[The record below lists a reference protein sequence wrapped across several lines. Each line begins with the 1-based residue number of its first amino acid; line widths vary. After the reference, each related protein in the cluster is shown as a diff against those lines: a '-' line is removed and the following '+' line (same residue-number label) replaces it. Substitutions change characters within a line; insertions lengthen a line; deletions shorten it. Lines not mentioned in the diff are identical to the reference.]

1 MAEQIAPTRS
11 NLLQRRDQLQLANRG
26 ADLLKRKR
34 DALIAE
40 FFDLVQSSLEAR
52 RSLSGTS
59 QEAYFSLFL
68 ANAWDG
74 PEAVESLSLAAQS
87 GLDVDIKMENLFGVK
102 VPEVQPPSFSDDL
115 PFSPINAGARTLDAA
130 REFRKLTE
138 ALIKVAATETRLRR
152 IGEEIKKTNRRVNAL
167 EQLVIPGINQ
177 QIKDIRSV
185 LDQRALEEVTVLK
198 RIKAKLEAREEEEK
212 KEAEQDAKAESQTS
226 EPYPDNE
233 TSMAETVEDIESVG
247 VVSESAQSSD
257 DASDVKE
264 GDSAKAEADS
274 AKARASSSVTS
285 AAAGA
290 GGVSSAEASS
300 AEASSAETSSPQPS
314 KADSQAKMPETQ
326 TSDET
331 KDKAASATAT
341 QPSDTSKADA
351 PSKAA
356 SSTAKSSEAKAPEP
370 SSQTARDSATEK
382 STPAKSSQ
390 PASAS
395 ASKYDS
401 AQSSPTP
408 QTSAKAAQGD
418 VTKEGDTAKS
428 STTKSSQPA
437 KPSASSQGAAAEAA
451 SSGSDG
457 LLLGNDPKKY
467 VANLEKY
474 TSDVNG
480 NVVRAIL
487 ESFGEAVNDRDAMT
501 VACSQPKEL
510 RYIKRNLLR
519 GRLNLESSDEV
530 LDNALQEV
538 CEQMGRSNRNKS
550 SVTYYYLITERFGK
564 LPVWLA

>member
-34 DALIAE
+34 DALITE

-74 PEAVESLSLAAQS
+74 PEAVESLSLASQS

-102 VPEVQPPSFSDDL
+102 VPQVQPPSFSDDL

-198 RIKAKLEAREEEEK
+198 RIKAKLEAREKEENEQA
-212 KEAEQDAKAESQTS
+212 KEDKSIS

-233 TSMAETVEDIESVG
+233 TSMADTVEEIEKVGVAPAEEQSDVDEREGQKETVSAAAS
-247 VVSESAQSSD
+247 SEAQSS
-257 DASDVKE
+257 AAAK
-264 GDSAKAEADS
+264 DSARTASAGTSPASSASETHNKVADTKAGSATMMDGSTKADKAPVVDAPDKNATKDSSSNPPQQAKEPASAKGASTETASTGSDGVLLGAEAD
-274 AKARASSSVTS
+274 
-285 AAAGA
+285 
-290 GGVSSAEASS
+290 
-300 AEASSAETSSPQPS
+300 
-314 KADSQAKMPETQ
+314 
-326 TSDET
+326 
-331 KDKAASATAT
+331 
-341 QPSDTSKADA
+341 
-351 PSKAA
+351 
-356 SSTAKSSEAKAPEP
+356 
-370 SSQTARDSATEK
+370 
-382 STPAKSSQ
+382 
-390 PASAS
+390 
-395 ASKYDS
+395 KYI
-401 AQSSPTP
+401 
-408 QTSAKAAQGD
+408 
-418 VTKEGDTAKS
+418 
-428 STTKSSQPA
+428 
-437 KPSASSQGAAAEAA
+437 
-451 SSGSDG
+451 
-457 LLLGNDPKKY
+457 
-467 VANLEKY
+467 ANLETY

-487 ESFGEAVNDRDAMT
+487 ASFGDAVNDRDAMT
-501 VACSQPKEL
+501 VACAQPKEL
-510 RYIKRNLLR
+510 RYIKTNLLR
-519 GRLNLESSDEV
+519 GRLDLQASDEV
-530 LDNALQEV
+530 LDKAVQDV

-550 SVTYYYLITERFGK
+550 SVTFYYLLSEKFAK